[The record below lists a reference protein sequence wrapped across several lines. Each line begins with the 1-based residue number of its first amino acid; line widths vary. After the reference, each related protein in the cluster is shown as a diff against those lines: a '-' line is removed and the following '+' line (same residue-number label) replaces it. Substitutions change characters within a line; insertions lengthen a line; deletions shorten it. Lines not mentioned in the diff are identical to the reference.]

1 MPVLGGSE
9 HQVSAMRKLF
19 LHFQWERVLLI
30 VDVNDLWSTGMAQT
44 LLEQATV
51 NGNLQVAIVG
61 VDFGAQTNISIAMAL
76 ANP

>member
-1 MPVLGGSE
+1 
-9 HQVSAMRKLF
+9 MRKLF